1 MNSKIYKNNW
11 RKLDN
16 TAKIFSLDDRNN
28 TNIFRLSVLLK
39 EKVNVKLLKKALK
52 KTLED
57 CPTFN
62 LKIGTGF
69 FWNYLELNNKEPIIK
84 KENEIPC
91 DHIDFKQNNDYLFK
105 VTYYNN
111 KINLDI
117 FHILTD
123 GTGATI
129 LLKILIYNYLNLKN
143 NIISNIN
150 IKNDNKNYQ
159 DLYLKYY
166 DKNYKMS
173 YDFKPAYQLP
183 GIPNK
188 KINNTYHYIISVKEI
203 KNICKKLNTTITEY
217 LTAIYIY
224 ALYLSLYNKKS
235 NKEINVTVPINLRN
249 FFNNETD
256 TNFFTYMNITSNI
269 NNKDNISFNEILK
282 HVKKEFKEKLNDN
295 KIKEYLA
302 RDVKLGMNLSI
313 RLVPLFIKKLF
324 IKFMGVLVT
333 KSSTTTLSNVGI
345 IKIDDKYKKYIDNI
359 LVLVR
364 PNRIQKIKCTICSY
378 EDKLNITVNSN
389 IDDKKFQK
397 SFLKLLQNNLK
408 QIQIESNIK

>member
-16 TAKIFSLDDRNN
+16 TAKIFSLYDRSN

-52 KTLED
+52 KTLKD

-203 KNICKKLNTTITEY
+203 KNICKKLNATITEY

-282 HVKKEFKEKLNDN
+282 HVKQEFKEKLNDN

-302 RDVKLGMNLSI
+302 RDVKLGMNLY
-313 RLVPLFIKKLF
+313 L
-324 IKFMGVLVT
+324 
-333 KSSTTTLSNVGI
+333 
-345 IKIDDKYKKYIDNI
+345 
-359 LVLVR
+359 
-364 PNRIQKIKCTICSY
+364 
-378 EDKLNITVNSN
+378 
-389 IDDKKFQK
+389 
-397 SFLKLLQNNLK
+397 
-408 QIQIESNIK
+408 

>member
-1 MNSKIYKNNW
+1 MNNKIYKNNW

-16 TAKIFSLDDRNN
+16 TAKIFSLDDRSN
-28 TNIFRLSVLLK
+28 TNIFRLSLLLK

-52 KTLED
+52 KTLKD

-188 KINNTYHYIISVKEI
+188 KINKTYHYIIRVNEM
-203 KNICKKLNTTITEY
+203 KNICKKLNATITEY

-282 HVKKEFKEKLNDN
+282 HVKQEFKEKLNDN

-345 IKIDDKYKKYIDNI
+345 IKIEDKYKKYIDNI